1 MNQRIDPLAEDEADE
16 PRNRQARDLARRQLS
31 WPVNL
36 APETLSYVSEGH
48 ALLLGNERHV
58 RRAARAL
65 ADTGLGSLSLLFTE
79 PVAAGEDGDDDALLA
94 ATDHLS
100 QHSLTRNQRRRLRL
114 AGYLGRFTAT
124 LDTPE
129 GPLDLARLLAGR
141 AHFDLVIDL
150 GEAPCLALELP
161 PPGYL
166 AFPWEDAARDAR
178 LAEAAD
184 LVGEFD
190 KPRYVQVDG
199 QRCAHAANGQPGCTR
214 CLEVCPAD
222 AIASRRGRIEAWVEI
237 DPYRCHGVGS
247 CASACPTGAIGY
259 RQPTASRQLD
269 TLLGWLAA
277 YRAAGGRT
285 PVVRFLAAGTL
296 AEEDSA
302 AGHVI
307 DIPLEELGAAGHDQW
322 LAALAGGAAEVRLQ
336 YHADMPERLTAFLDD
351 QLALARGMLS
361 ALGHA
366 PERLVG
372 LTPGDSAGRDALPA
386 LAPLTTTPL
395 ALTGD
400 DKRARL
406 DQALDRLAELGA
418 PDGRRHALPQGAPYG
433 SVAVSEAAC
442 TLCMACVA
450 TCPTPALGAGRDAP
464 RLDFREADC
473 VQCGLC
479 EAACPEDAI
488 RLVPGLLAD
497 PSRGERRVLHE
508 DAPFACLHCGKP
520 FASAGTIAAIKAKLA
535 DHPHFA
541 GEAARRLEMCEDCRV
556 RDAWR
561 SLARDPDAQSR
572 V

>member
-1 MNQRIDPLAEDEADE
+1 MNQRIALLAVDEADE

-36 APETLSYVSEGH
+36 APETLSYVSDGH

-65 ADTGLGSLSLLFTE
+65 ADTGLGSLSLLITE
-79 PVAAGEDGDDDALLA
+79 PAAAGEDGDDDALLA
-94 ATDHLS
+94 ATGHLP
-100 QHSLTRNQRRRLRL
+100 QHSLTRDQRRRLRL
-114 AGYLGRFTAT
+114 AGYLGRFSAT
-124 LDTPE
+124 LDMPG

-166 AFPWEDAARDAR
+166 AFHWEDAARDAR
-178 LAEAAD
+178 LAEAAE

-190 KPRYVQVDG
+190 KPRYVQIDG
-199 QRCAHAANGQPGCTR
+199 QRCAHAASGQPGCTR

-222 AIASRRGRIEAWVEI
+222 AIASRQGRIEAWIEI

-259 RQPTASRQLD
+259 RQPSAPRQLD

-277 YRAAGGRT
+277 YLAAGGST
-285 PVVRFLAAGTL
+285 PVVRFLAAGTQA
-296 AEEDSA
+296 AEAA
-302 AGHVI
+302 AGHVL

-322 LAALAGGAAEVRLQ
+322 LAALAGGAAEVRVQ
-336 YHADMPERLTAFLDD
+336 YHDGMPDRLTTFLDD
-351 QLALARGMLS
+351 QLALARGLLS

-366 PERLVG
+366 PERLVC
-372 LTPGDSAGRDALPA
+372 LAPGDSAGRDAPPA
-386 LAPLTTTPL
+386 WPPLTTTPL
-395 ALTGD
+395 VLTGD

-406 DQALDRLAELGA
+406 DQALDRLAGLGT
-418 PDGRRHALPQGAPYG
+418 PDGRRHALPAGAPYG

-488 RLVPGLLAD
+488 RLTPGLLAD
-497 PSRGERRVLHE
+497 PARGERRVLHE
-508 DAPFACLHCGKP
+508 EAPFACIHCGKP

-535 DHPHFA
+535 DHPRFA
-541 GEAARRLEMCEDCRV
+541 GDAARRLEMCEDCRV

-561 SLARDPDAQSR
+561 ALARDPDAQLK

>member
-1 MNQRIDPLAEDEADE
+1 MNQRIDLLPVDEADE

-48 ALLLGNERHV
+48 ALLLGNERDV

-65 ADTGLGSLSLLFTE
+65 ANRGLGSLSLLITE
-79 PVAAGEDGDDDALLA
+79 PVAAGANDDEALLA

-100 QHSLTRNQRRRLRL
+100 QHSLSREQRRRLRL
-114 AGYLGRFTAT
+114 SGYLGCFTAS
-124 LDTPE
+124 LDTPQ
-129 GPLDLARLLAGR
+129 GPLDLAKALADR
-141 AHFDLVIDL
+141 THFDLVIDL
-150 GEAPCLALELP
+150 GEVPCLGLELP

-166 AFPWEDAARDAR
+166 AFHWEDAARDTR
-178 LAEAAD
+178 LTEAAD

-190 KPRYVQVDG
+190 KPRYVQVDA

-222 AIASRRGRIEAWVEI
+222 AIASRQGRIEAWIEI

-247 CASACPTGAIGY
+247 CASACPTGAISY
-259 RQPTASRQLD
+259 RQPTAPRQLD
-269 TLLGWLAA
+269 TLLGWLSA
-277 YRAAGGRT
+277 YLTAGGRT
-285 PVVRFLAAGTL
+285 PVVRFLEAETL
-296 AEEDSA
+296 LEDA

-336 YHADMPERLTAFLDD
+336 YHADMPDRLRTFLDD
-351 QLALARGMLS
+351 QLALARGLLS

-366 PERLVG
+366 PERLVC
-372 LTPGDSAGRDALPA
+372 LAPGDTAGRDAPSALP
-386 LAPLTTTPL
+386 PLTATPL
-395 ALTGD
+395 VLTGD

-406 DQALDRLAELGA
+406 DQALDRLAELGT
-418 PDGRRHALPQGAPYG
+418 PDGERHALPAGAPYG
-433 SVAVSEAAC
+433 GITVNQATC

-464 RLDFREADC
+464 RLDLREADC

-488 RLVPGLLAD
+488 RLTPGLLTD
-497 PSRGERRVLHE
+497 PARGERRVLHE
-508 DAPFACLHCGKP
+508 EAPFPCIHCGKP

-541 GEAARRLEMCEDCRV
+541 GDAARRLEMCEDCRV

-561 SLARDPDAQSR
+561 AMARDPDAQLK